1 MVPPGGLEP
10 PPHGSRAQRAAFTLR
25 REVELMPGS
34 IRPAGS
40 EFGRASMLEIALRSR
55 GPDVGRARVGGC
67 RCIRSA
73 LERMAGFEPAPQ
85 GLEGPQATVTPHS
98 LWFGLRV
105 SNPSLRAGD
114 AGCIPHTQA
123 EHGPVSLTGP
133 WTFRQLSK
141 TPLLRAGG
149 QQGIRTRWLPHPLVP
164 PVWRQRQDSNP
175 DPRAL
180 EARMLPLH
188 HAAVVPSRL
197 DRFEDRTSPRPDA
210 VFLPRVRPKQKGLL
224 GDRPRRPGCL

>member
-1 MVPPGGLEP
+1 MVVTMGGFEP
-10 PPHGSRAQRAAFTLR
+10 PLDRLSTCCLCQVGLHGHWSLR
-25 REVELMPGS
+25 VDSNHHLTGQEPGVLHSHYGGKWSGFRGPSGPPEVNSVVPQCW
-34 IRPAGS
+34 
-40 EFGRASMLEIALRSR
+40 RSR
-55 GPDVGRARVGGC
+55 CDRGART
-67 RCIRSA
+67 ST

-149 QQGIRTRWLPHPLVP
+149 QQGIRTR
-164 PVWRQRQDSNP
+164 
-175 DPRAL
+175 
-180 EARMLPLH
+180 
-188 HAAVVPSRL
+188 
-197 DRFEDRTSPRPDA
+197 
-210 VFLPRVRPKQKGLL
+210 
-224 GDRPRRPGCL
+224 